1 MGALKSNEIV
11 FENLIALHIAIEK
24 ECPQE
29 VAFKYLDN
37 YLNNK
42 PMIHKPCFKW
52 TDEDIQ
58 DVRNLR
64 KLGLGLD
71 EIGSYYGLTFSS
83 INKIYKNGNK
93 RNKKRVPEGTK
104 NKKR

>member
-1 MGALKSNEIV
+1 MSVLKGNEIV

-24 ECPQE
+24 QCPQE

-52 TDEDIQ
+52 TNEDIQ
-58 DVRNLR
+58 DVKNLR
-64 KLGLGLD
+64 KLGLGFD
-71 EIGSYYGLTFSS
+71 EIGSYYGLKVSA
-83 INKIYKNGNK
+83 INKVYRSNNE

-104 NKKR
+104 